1 MSLEWHFTDYPP
13 TGLDDI
19 PGIKCEYLWSDLVLI
34 KCTNGD
40 MYLAYYN
47 ETKDMWHSAE
57 GGWIQCSDVACW
69 ASYGRVPETTKPM
82 PRKGKV

>member
-1 MSLEWHFTDYPP
+1 MLEWHFTDYPP

-19 PGIKCEYLWSDLVLI
+19 NNHEYRWSDEVLI

-40 MYLAYYN
+40 THLAYYN
-47 ETKDMWHSAE
+47 EDKEEWWTEDDQTIPYS
-57 GGWIQCSDVACW
+57 QVACW